1 MTLQFCEIIRSNISS
16 APLCNILQNVIKVSQ
31 GVQNIFWGITKW
43 IKKYGKLNFYLFKTF
58 IR

>member
-16 APLCNILQNVIKVSQ
+16 TPLCNILKNVIKVSQ

-43 IKKYGKLNFYLFKTF
+43 IKKYG
-58 IR
+58 